1 MERISAS
8 SLQDA
13 VPGFVLGKGSIME
26 LRILKSGAVMYSEYH
41 GGAKWQPSMPSEL
54 ASPGE
59 ELSVGIHV
67 LTTDEF
73 VKNLSPATLANERGF
88 RLMPTAV
95 ELSKFRLSGDLVEIE
110 VTQGLGEKAAS
121 TFSLRGRIVQP
132 LDIHYEDVY
141 LQVEMKDYFGQTRDF
156 KIHHDG
162 HTPPWL
168 GIEAGRGFPRVSFP
182 TFDGGRLRVV
192 CVVSPNYINISTI
205 YLGDP
210 SILYTFGEITNAL
223 PIDTGGGKKALV
235 IIKGEFN
242 KEMEES
248 KTGMGFD

>member
-1 MERISAS
+1 
-8 SLQDA
+8 
-13 VPGFVLGKGSIME
+13 
-26 LRILKSGAVMYSEYH
+26 MYSEYH

-59 ELSVGIHV
+59 ELTVGIHV

-73 VKNLSPATLANERGF
+73 VKNLSPATLANEQGF

-95 ELSKFRLSGDLVEIE
+95 ELSKFRLSGDMVEIQ
-110 VTQGLGEKAAS
+110 VTKELGEPAS
-121 TFSLRGRIVQP
+121 AFSLSGRIVQP
-132 LDIHYEDVY
+132 LDIHYGDVY

-168 GIEAGRGFPRVSFP
+168 GIEAGSGFPRVSFL
-182 TFDGGRLRVV
+182 TFDGVRLRVV
-192 CVVSPNYINISTI
+192 YVLSQNDINIATI

-210 SILYTFGEITNAL
+210 SILYTFGEITNVL
-223 PIDTGGGKKALV
+223 PIDTGGAKRALL
-235 IIKGEFN
+235 ITKGAFN
-242 KEMEES
+242 RQMEDSLLCTASDYVHGRLGAEIAYKFAKS
-248 KTGMGFD
+248 KVGPPCVCLGGV